1 MMALGQTHPVLP
13 LILEY
18 RKANSTLK
26 FVNKLLESARACN
39 AAGTAG
45 RAPVA
50 AGAAGAP
57 GASPEA
63 SGPGSGPRIRQP
75 LLHTNS
81 DTGRL
86 AMDDPS
92 LQVGGTACH
101 LLAGCWPSL
110 AHLHCALADFGP
122 SCCC

>member
-45 RAPVA
+45 WASAAASAAVA
-50 AGAAGAP
+50 AGAAT
-57 GASPEA
+57 EA

-75 LLHTNS
+75 LLQTNS

-92 LQVGGTACH
+92 LQVGGAASH
-101 LLAGCWPSL
+101 LLASAG
-110 AHLHCALADFGP
+110 HLRFVVY
-122 SCCC
+122 